1 MSTEAVPEKPMLYT
15 GVLPQFQPRARAKTR
30 FSIRKDEAGRLM
42 PRHYE
47 GVDPDLVGERAFSH
61 PRVREWW
68 SWLLEG
74 YTPRASVALVTPCS
88 SVKPYTRSPTSRK
101 IRGLLRRLGLWS
113 TEENRPR
120 GIEWLYLSDLLLL
133 VPYERAEEYPACCYE
148 VPPDVVLQRPLLRS
162 MVSGMLAEAIE
173 GLMDRGL
180 ERAVVFL
187 PRKHLRLWNEAKR
200 RAARWPSET
209 VTRYTIFG
217 FDGLPD
223 ALNALRRVPELQEL
237 M

>member
-1 MSTEAVPEKPMLYT
+1 MATTVRRGYRYVVRKENGTWPPRHHNGLDPGLV
-15 GVLPQFQPRARAKTR
+15 GPRA
-30 FSIRKDEAGRLM
+30 FE
-42 PRHYE
+42 
-47 GVDPDLVGERAFSH
+47 H
-61 PRVREWW
+61 PAVKEWW
-68 SWLLEG
+68 MWLLRE
-74 YTPRASVALVTPCS
+74 YRPRASVALVTPCS

-113 TEENRPR
+113 AGENRPR

-148 VPPDVVLQRPLLRS
+148 LHPDEVLQRPLLRS

-173 GLMDRGL
+173 RLMDRGL

-187 PRKHLRLWNEAKR
+187 PRKHLRLWNEAKK

-237 M
+237 L